1 MAISIE
7 YAQITHRDPN
17 PIKRWIQQRRLRDA
31 ATILAAHPAG
41 SRPRVLD
48 FGAGDGELIRRLS
61 EVRPIE
67 ATVYEP
73 TREFLEQAQI
83 NLAAAERISFAQ
95 SLHEVESGVF
105 DYVTCLEVFEHLPPE
120 ATAEALRQIRR
131 LLKPTGVAVIGVPHE
146 LYLPA
151 LVKGCFRMVRR
162 YGSFDARWRTV
173 LAAAVGKPPAERPEL
188 TLAPGLSYYPQHT
201 GFDYRAL
208 EQTLREQFRLEK
220 RWFSPI
226 AALGRWFN
234 SEVYYQLRLQDVP
247 PVALRKA
254 A

>member
-1 MAISIE
+1 MSIAID

-17 PIKRWIQQRRLRDA
+17 PIKRWIQRRRLRDA
-31 ATILAAHPAG
+31 ARILAAHPSD

-48 FGAGDGELIRRLS
+48 FGAGDGELIRCLA

-73 TREFLEQAQI
+73 AAEFLEQARE
-83 NLAAAERISFAQ
+83 NLAGAERISFAQ
-95 SLHEVESGVF
+95 SLDEVESGVF
-105 DYVTCLEVFEHLPPE
+105 DYVTCLEVFEHLPPDE
-120 ATAEALRQIRR
+120 TAEALRQIRR
-131 LLKPTGVAVIGVPHE
+131 LLKPSGMAVIGVPHE

-151 LVKGCFRMVRR
+151 LVKGCFRMGRR

-173 LAAAVGKPPAERPEL
+173 LAAAVGRPPADRPEL
-188 TLAPGLSYYPQHT
+188 SLAPGLSYYPQHT

-208 EQTLREQFRLEK
+208 EQTLRAQFCLEK

-226 AALGRWFN
+226 ATLGRFFN
-234 SEVYYQLRLQDVP
+234 SEVYYLLRLP
-247 PVALRKA
+247 EAPA
-254 A
+254 AAVR